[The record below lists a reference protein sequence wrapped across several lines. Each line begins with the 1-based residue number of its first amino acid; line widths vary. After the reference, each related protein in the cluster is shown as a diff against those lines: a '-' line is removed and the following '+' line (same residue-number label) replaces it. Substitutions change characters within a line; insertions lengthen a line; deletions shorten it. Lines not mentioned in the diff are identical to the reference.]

1 MRAATLRCVHCR
13 EGGGSEVGGEEKCRS
28 AQSPPLFS
36 WVWGGH
42 RGQLLAV
49 SCCFGGHR
57 GVEQVHSLPFV
68 VVKMVNIH

>member
-42 RGQLLAV
+42 RGQLLDV
-49 SCCFGGHR
+49 SCCFGGI
-57 GVEQVHSLPFV
+57 GVWSRCTLCLLSLLRW
-68 VVKMVNIH
+68 